1 MQARVIDA
9 HQHFWNLATGSY
21 PWMVG
26 DAMRPLRRDFGPGDL
41 LPLMAEAHI
50 DSTILVQCRHDREE
64 TRDFLAIAKDHA
76 FVAGVVGWVDLQA
89 NDCSRQIAKLRTLP
103 GGERLVGIRHN
114 VHDEPDADWL
124 RRPAVRAGVSA
135 VFEAGLTF
143 DLLVR
148 TREVPAAIDLVRQ
161 FPSGRFVLDH
171 MAKPPIASGAI
182 TSWQSGLEKLAA
194 HGNVWCKISGLV
206 TEAEW
211 GSWRT
216 EDFDHCMQVALD
228 AFGPER
234 IMFGSDWPVCTL
246 AAGYKDV
253 REIAG
258 RLADANP
265 ALADRFFH
273 LNAID
278 AYRLRSV
285 AESRPSF
292 SPEETK

>member
-1 MQARVIDA
+1 MRPRVIDA

-21 PWMVG
+21 PWMAG
-26 DAMRPLRRDFGPGDL
+26 GAMRPLRRDFGPDDL
-41 LPLMAEAHI
+41 LPLLAEAGI
-50 DSTILVQCRHDREE
+50 ASTILVQCRHDPEE
-64 TRDFLAIAKDHA
+64 TRDFLAIAQDHA

-89 NDCSRQIAKLRTLP
+89 NDCLYQIGKLRALP
-103 GGERLVGIRHN
+103 GGDRLVGIRHN

-148 TREVPAAIDLVRQ
+148 TREMPAAIDLVRQ
-161 FPSGRFVLDH
+161 FPGGRFVLDH
-171 MAKPPIASGAI
+171 MAKPPIASGFKLP
-182 TSWQSGLEKLAA
+182 WQSRLKRLAA

-211 GSWRT
+211 GSWRA
-216 EDFDHCMQVALD
+216 EDFDPYMQLALD

-253 REIAG
+253 RDIAG
-258 RLADANP
+258 RLGDANP
-265 ALADRFFH
+265 ELADRFFH

-278 AYRLRSV
+278 AYRLRQG
-285 AESRPSF
+285 AGP
-292 SPEETK
+292 

>member
-1 MQARVIDA
+1 MIDA
-9 HQHFWNLATGSY
+9 HQHFWNLETGSN
-21 PWMVG
+21 PWMAG
-26 DAMRPLRRDFGPGDL
+26 DAMRPLRRDFGPDDL
-41 LPLMAEAHI
+41 LPLMAEAGI
-50 DSTILVQCRHDREE
+50 DATILVQCRHDQEE
-64 TRDFLAIAKDHA
+64 TRDFLAMAKDHA

-89 NDCSRQIAKLRTLP
+89 NDCLRQIGKLRALP

-124 RRPAVRAGVSA
+124 RRPAVSAGVSA

-148 TREVPAAIDLVRQ
+148 SREVPAAIDLVRQ

-171 MAKPPIASGAI
+171 MAKPPIASGVI
-182 TSWQSGLEKLAA
+182 TSWRSGLKRLAA

-211 GSWRT
+211 GSWRA
-216 EDFDHCMQVALD
+216 EDFDPYMRLALD

-246 AAGYKDV
+246 AGGYKDV
-253 REIAG
+253 RDIAG
-258 RLADANP
+258 RLGDANP
-265 ALADRFFH
+265 ELADRFFH

-278 AYRLRSV
+278 AYRLR
-285 AESRPSF
+285 
-292 SPEETK
+292 

>member
-1 MQARVIDA
+1 MIDA
-9 HQHFWNLATGSY
+9 HQHFWNLTTGSY
-21 PWMVG
+21 PWMAG
-26 DAMRPLRRDFGPGDL
+26 EAMRPLRRDFGPDDL
-41 LPLMAEAHI
+41 LPLMAEAGI
-50 DSTILVQCRHDREE
+50 DATILVQCRHDADE
-64 TRDFLAIAKDHA
+64 TREFLAIANDHA
-76 FVAGVVGWVDLQA
+76 FVAGVVGWADLQA
-89 NDCSRQIAKLRTLP
+89 NDCSHMIGKLRALP
-103 GGERLVGIRHN
+103 GGDRLVGIRHN
-114 VHDEPDADWL
+114 VHDEPDAEWL

-135 VFEAGLTF
+135 IFAAELTL

-148 TREVPAAIDLVRQ
+148 TREMPAAIDLVQQ

-171 MAKPPIASGAI
+171 MAKPPIASGVNLP
-182 TSWQSGLEKLAA
+182 WQSRLKRLAA

-211 GSWRT
+211 GSWRA
-216 EDFDHCMQVALD
+216 EDFDPYMRLALD

-253 REIAG
+253 RDIAG

-265 ALADRFFH
+265 ELADRFFH

-278 AYRLRSV
+278 AYRLR
-285 AESRPSF
+285 
-292 SPEETK
+292 

>member
-1 MQARVIDA
+1 MRPRVIDA

-21 PWMVG
+21 PWMAG
-26 DAMRPLRRDFGPGDL
+26 DAMRPLRRDFGPDDL
-41 LPLMAEAHI
+41 LPLLAEAGI
-50 DSTILVQCRHDREE
+50 ASTILVQCRHDPEE
-64 TRDFLAIAKDHA
+64 TRDFLAIAQDHA

-89 NDCSRQIAKLRTLP
+89 NDGLHQIGKLRALP
-103 GGERLVGIRHN
+103 GGDRLVGIRHN

-148 TREVPAAIDLVRQ
+148 TREMPAAIDLVRQ
-161 FPSGRFVLDH
+161 FPGGRFVLDH
-171 MAKPPIASGAI
+171 MAKPPIASGFKLP
-182 TSWQSGLEKLAA
+182 WQSRLKRLAA

-211 GSWRT
+211 GSWRA
-216 EDFDHCMQVALD
+216 EDFDPYMQLALD

-253 REIAG
+253 RDIAG
-258 RLADANP
+258 RLGDANP
-265 ALADRFFH
+265 ELADRFFH

-278 AYRLRSV
+278 AYRLRQG
-285 AESRPSF
+285 AGP
-292 SPEETK
+292 